1 MSVRHSRLYQ
11 IYNQKH
17 ESSGNPP
24 IRTYINNINT
34 LVLKIKDGYKLG
46 LQTPET
52 MEIFGS
58 TKKIIDKTKN
68 GENVP
73 ILVVVEV
80 VSMKYNSAG
89 N

>member
-1 MSVRHSRLYQ
+1 MFKRKV
-11 IYNQKH
+11 
-17 ESSGNPP
+17 
-24 IRTYINNINT
+24 
-34 LVLKIKDGYKLG
+34 GYKLG

-52 MEIFGS
+52 MKIFGS

-73 ILVVVEV
+73 SLVVVEV
-80 VSMKYNSAG
+80 VSMQYNSAG

>member
-1 MSVRHSRLYQ
+1 M
-11 IYNQKH
+11 
-17 ESSGNPP
+17 
-24 IRTYINNINT
+24 
-34 LVLKIKDGYKLG
+34 LKIKDGYKLG

>member
-1 MSVRHSRLYQ
+1 MF
-11 IYNQKH
+11 
-17 ESSGNPP
+17 
-24 IRTYINNINT
+24 
-34 LVLKIKDGYKLG
+34 KIKDGYKLG

-52 MEIFGS
+52 MKIFGS

-73 ILVVVEV
+73 RFAVVEV
-80 VSMKYNSAG
+80 VSMQYNSED